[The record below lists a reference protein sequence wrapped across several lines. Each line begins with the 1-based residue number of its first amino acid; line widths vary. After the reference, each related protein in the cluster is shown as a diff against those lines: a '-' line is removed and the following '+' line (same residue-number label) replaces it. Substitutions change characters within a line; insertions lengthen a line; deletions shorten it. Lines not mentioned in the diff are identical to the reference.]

1 MPLISAAGSRLWLI
15 DFQARLLPAIHEG
28 AAAVSNACKLA
39 EAAVRLGIAVSRTE
53 QYPKGLGATVP
64 ELAGYGDCIGKMT
77 FGSCATPAARAALEA
92 DTSDKLHIVSGCE
105 AHVCVLQTVL
115 GMIDLG
121 HRVAVVADAVGSRT
135 PANKAAALARMA
147 AHGVEIVTTEMVI
160 FEWLGSAEHPQFRTL
175 SSLIK

>member
-1 MPLISAAGSRLWLI
+1 MPLMSAAPSHLWLI
-15 DFQARLLPAIHEG
+15 DFQARLLPAINEG
-28 AAAVSNACKLA
+28 AAAVENARRLA
-39 EAAVRLGIAVSRTE
+39 EAAALLSIPVTRTE
-53 QYPKGLGATVP
+53 QYPKGLGPTVP
-64 ELAGYGDCIGKMT
+64 ALAGLGASIEKMT
-77 FGSCATPAARAALEA
+77 FGSCATPGFRAALDA
-92 DTSDKLHIVSGCE
+92 DKTDKLHIVAGCE

-147 AHGVEIVTTEMVI
+147 AHGADIVTTEMVI
-160 FEWLGSAEHPQFRTL
+160 FEWLGSAEHPEFRAL